1 MQSEQP
7 EWAVRIR
14 AVCLAGEF
22 GAVSSDD
29 WQGGR
34 MSAVDKGVSG
44 GSRPPGRLARA
55 TAATLVGVSLLVS
68 GTSRADDPPKT
79 AADVKAPPLFQVD
92 PVADAV
98 LIAAG
103 LGFSGID
110 ELILS
115 TGEIAPQRPGSTSN
129 LLGIDRIAVTQTIDP
144 HASTYSNIGLG
155 VALGFAALDPILSG
169 VRDGSD
175 AALVDGTI
183 YAESLSL
190 ALAITD
196 LTKIAFRRPRPIA
209 YKEQAALDA
218 EYGGPSKSPSISDT
232 DATLSFFSGHASI
245 IAATGATATYLAFMR
260 SPGTWRPWV
269 TLVASA
275 LLTTGVSYERVR
287 AGAHFPTDV
296 IAGALAGGCI
306 GVLVPHLHRFDSGVH
321 RFWVSAN
328 GREGGVGVT
337 VGGSF

>member
-1 MQSEQP
+1 MIWKGERMATIAVGGRSAARRF
-7 EWAVRIR
+7 AVR
-14 AVCLAGEF
+14 
-22 GAVSSDD
+22 
-29 WQGGR
+29 
-34 MSAVDKGVSG
+34 SAA
-44 GSRPPGRLARA
+44 PL
-55 TAATLVGVSLLVS
+55 LVMSLLAPAS
-68 GTSRADDPPKT
+68 ARADDPPKT
-79 AADVKAPPLFQVD
+79 VEPEKALPLFKVD

-115 TGEIAPQRPGSTSN
+115 TGEIAPQRPGSTNN

-144 HASTYSNIGLG
+144 HATTYSNIGLG
-155 VALGFAALDPILSG
+155 VALGFAALDPVLSG
-169 VRDGSD
+169 LRDGSD
-175 AALVDGTI
+175 AGLVDGTI
-183 YAESLSL
+183 YAESLSIT
-190 ALAITD
+190 LAITD

-218 EYGGPSKSPSISDT
+218 QYGGASKSPSISDT

-245 IAATGATATYLAFMR
+245 IAATSATATYLAFMR

-269 TLVASA
+269 TLVAGT
-275 LLTTGVSYERVR
+275 LLTTGISYERVR

-306 GVLVPHLHRFDSGVH
+306 GVLVPHLHRFDSGAH
-321 RFWVSAN
+321 HLWVGAN
-328 GREGGVGVT
+328 AVEGGGQVT
-337 VGGSF
+337 LGGLL

>member
-1 MQSEQP
+1 M
-7 EWAVRIR
+7 R
-14 AVCLAGEF
+14 AEDTIVA
-22 GAVSSDD
+22 
-29 WQGGR
+29 GGR
-34 MSAVDKGVSG
+34 SA
-44 GSRPPGRLARA
+44 PTRLARGS
-55 TAATLVGVSLLVS
+55 TLAVIAVSLLAAT
-68 GTSRADDPPKT
+68 TSRADDPPKT
-79 AADVKAPPLFQVD
+79 GERDKPAPLFRVD

-115 TGEIAPQRPGSTSN
+115 TGEIAPQRPVNANN
-129 LLGIDRIAVTQTIDP
+129 LLSIDRIAVTQTIDP
-144 HASTYSNIGLG
+144 NATTYSNVGLG
-155 VALGFAALDPILSG
+155 IALGFAALDPILSG

-175 AALVDGTI
+175 AGIVDGTM

-190 ALAITD
+190 TLAITD

-218 EYGGPSKSPSISDT
+218 QFGGPSKSPSISDT
-232 DATLSFFSGHASI
+232 DASLSFFSGHASI
-245 IAATGATATYLAFMR
+245 IAATSATATYLAFMR
-260 SPGTWRPWV
+260 SPDTWRPWV
-269 TLVASA
+269 TLVAGT

-306 GVLVPHLHRFDSGVH
+306 GVLVPHLHRFDS
-321 RFWVSAN
+321 SAHQLWLGAN
-328 GREGGVGVT
+328 TTEGGAGVT